1 MHIEQAKQLTV
12 ADFRKYASTLQPE
25 TRMFIDGELRDTQSG
40 KRFETLNP
48 ANGEVITSVPAG
60 DADDV
65 DRAVRSARRAFRSG
79 VWQRIEPRARMEVL
93 YRLADLID
101 DHALELGLLDTL
113 DVGKPIM
120 DTVAGDVP
128 AASLTFRFFAETID
142 KVEGIVTST
151 APDVLHYILRQ
162 PLGVVG
168 CITPW
173 NYPLLMNAWKVAP
186 ALAVGNSVVL
196 KPAQL
201 SPLSATLL
209 AQLFLEAGGPPGVF
223 NVVHG
228 TGGTV
233 GKALALHMDV
243 DKISFTGSTDVGKL
257 MMVYAGESNLKRV
270 TVETGGK
277 SPQIITAA
285 VPDLDTAVDHAINGL
300 YANKGEMCS
309 AGSRILVQEAIEE
322 AFLQRF
328 KTRTAEL
335 MRIGDPLDPATTMG
349 PLVSHAQ
356 QRKVLAYVD
365 VGRNDGAKLTLGGG
379 VPAGFE
385 QGAYVEP
392 TLFAGVTNDMRIARE
407 EIFGPVGAVLS
418 FRSLDDAVTIAND
431 SMFGLAAGIWT
442 SDLTTAHRMARE
454 IDAGVI
460 WVNCYDQGDMTQP
473 WGGFKQSGT
482 GRDKCLETL
491 LSVTQTKSVWINL
504 NSAGTQRRPSAASV

>member
-1 MHIEQAKQLTV
+1 MHIEQAKLLTV
-12 ADFRKYASTLQPE
+12 EDFRRYASAVQPE
-25 TRMFIDGELRDTQSG
+25 TRMFIDGELCDTRSG
-40 KRFETLNP
+40 KRFETVNP
-48 ANGEVITSVPAG
+48 ATGEVITSVPSG

-79 VWQRIEPRARMEVL
+79 VWSRLEPRARMDVL
-93 YRLADLID
+93 YRFATLID
-101 DHALELGLLDTL
+101 DHGLELGLLDTL

-128 AASLTFRFFAETID
+128 AASLTFRYFAETID
-142 KVEGIVTST
+142 KMEGIVTST
-151 APDVLHYILRQ
+151 ASDVFHYILRQ

-173 NYPLLMNAWKVAP
+173 NYPLLMNAWKAAP
-186 ALAVGNSVVL
+186 ALAAGNSVVL

-209 AQLFLEAGGPPGVF
+209 AQLFVEAGGPPGVL

-228 TGGTV
+228 TGSGV

-257 MMVYAGESNLKRV
+257 MMVYSGESNLKRV

-277 SPQIITAA
+277 SPQIITTA
-285 VPDLDTAVDHAINGL
+285 VPDLNTAVDHAISGI

-309 AGSRILVQEAIEE
+309 AGSRILVQHGIEE
-322 AFLQRF
+322 AFLERF
-328 KTRTAEL
+328 KARTAEL

-349 PLVSHAQ
+349 PLVSRAQ
-356 QRKVLAYVD
+356 QGKVLSYVD
-365 VGRNDGAKLTLGGG
+365 VGRQDGARLAMGGG
-379 VPAGFE
+379 VPQGYE

-407 EIFGPVGAVLS
+407 EIFGPVGAVMP
-418 FRSLDDAVTIAND
+418 FGTLDEAITIAND
-431 SMFGLAAGIWT
+431 SIYGLAAGIWT
-442 SDLTTAHRMARE
+442 SDLATAHKMARDIE
-454 IDAGVI
+454 AGVI

-491 LSVTQTKSVWINL
+491 LTVTQTKSVWMNL
-504 NSAGTQRRPSAASV
+504 S

>member
-1 MHIEQAKQLTV
+1 MHIDLAKLLTV
-12 ADFRKYASTLQPE
+12 DDFRRHASALRPE
-25 TRMFIDGELRDTQSG
+25 TRMFIDGELCDTQSG
-40 KRFETLNP
+40 KRFETVNP
-48 ANGEVITSVPAG
+48 ATGEVITSVPSG

-79 VWQRIEPRARMEVL
+79 VWSRLEPRARMEVL
-93 YRLADLID
+93 YRFATLID
-101 DHALELGLLDTL
+101 DHGLELGLLDTL

-120 DTVAGDVP
+120 DMVAGDVP
-128 AASLTFRFFAETID
+128 AASLTFRYFAETID
-142 KVEGIVTST
+142 KIEGIVTST
-151 APDVLHYILRQ
+151 ASDVFHYILRQ

-173 NYPLLMNAWKVAP
+173 NYPLLMNAWKIAP
-186 ALAVGNSVVL
+186 ALAAGNSVVL

-201 SPLSATLL
+201 SPLSTTLL
-209 AQLFLEAGGPPGVF
+209 AQLFVEAGGPPGVL

-228 TGGTV
+228 TGSRV

-257 MMVYAGESNLKRV
+257 MMVYSGESNLKRV

-277 SPQIITAA
+277 SPQIITTR
-285 VPDLDTAVDHAINGL
+285 VPDLDMAVDHAISGI

-309 AGSRILVQEAIEE
+309 AGSRILVQHGIEE
-322 AFLQRF
+322 AFLERF
-328 KTRTAEL
+328 MARTGEL

-356 QRKVLAYVD
+356 QGKVLSYVD
-365 VGRNDGAKLTLGGG
+365 VGRKDGARLAMGGG
-379 VPAGFE
+379 VPKGYE

-392 TLFAGVTNDMRIARE
+392 TLFACVTNDMRIARE
-407 EIFGPVGAVLS
+407 EIFGPVGAVIP
-418 FRSLDDAVTIAND
+418 FGTLDEAITIAND
-431 SMFGLAAGIWT
+431 SIYGLAAGIWT
-442 SDLTTAHRMARE
+442 SDLATAHKMARDIE
-454 IDAGVI
+454 AGVI

-491 LSVTQTKSVWINL
+491 LTVTQTKSVWMNL
-504 NSAGTQRRPSAASV
+504 S